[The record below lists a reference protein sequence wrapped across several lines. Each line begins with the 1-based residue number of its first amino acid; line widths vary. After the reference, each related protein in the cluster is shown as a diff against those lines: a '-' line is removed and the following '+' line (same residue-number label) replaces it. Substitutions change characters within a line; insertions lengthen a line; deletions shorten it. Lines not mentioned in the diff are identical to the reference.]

1 MKRPSTILTELVEL
15 LQRSPSDADLDR
27 AQWHLL
33 DWVGCA
39 TLGVQSPVAE
49 KIARTLSRFGGSG
62 DHFCVDGQRY
72 AWADA
77 LWLNAAVGN
86 VLEMDD
92 VHRTSTLHPGPVV
105 IPAALAV
112 AQEIKASPRQLLQAI
127 VIGYEAVI
135 RIGRSLGRGHYRYY
149 HNTSTCGSFGAA
161 AAAASLLQLSPEQ
174 WVWALGNAGT
184 RTGGLWQMRHEPTD
198 SKQLHNAEAARTG
211 VMAAMLAAEEFRGPA
226 RLLEGAQGLYGAT
239 SADAMPE
246 AVTADPEGP
255 WLIFDCSFKPWPA
268 CRHTHSAIDGALA
281 LDLNSGQVREI
292 ESVTVATYAEALTFC
307 DRPLPADRIQAQFSL
322 QHCVAICLL
331 EGRPRL
337 ASFEADKLHRPSV
350 AALRGK
356 VRVLEDQDISREY
369 PQQFGARVSVR
380 FNDGSEQ
387 VVQIADAWGDPENPL
402 QRQDLMDKCHTLMS
416 AAQVNGGAIDKVCES
431 TLQLLGAASLDGW
444 FASLTDALAGK
455 PERKPE
461 RKPEK

>member
-1 MKRPSTILTELVEL
+1 MSHRPQSSLLTELIEL
-15 LQRSPSDADLDR
+15 LQRTPTDADLIR

-39 TLGVQSPVAE
+39 TLGMQSAVG
-49 KIARTLSRFGGSG
+49 KKMARTISRFGTAGT
-62 DHFCVDGQRY
+62 HFCVDGHRY
-72 AWADA
+72 AWSDA

-105 IPAALAV
+105 IPAAMAV
-112 AQEIKASPRQLLQAI
+112 AQQVGASARQLLQAI
-127 VIGYEAVI
+127 VVGYEAMI

-161 AAAASLLQLSPEQ
+161 AAAASLLGLSPEQ

-211 VMAAMLAAEEFRGPA
+211 VMAAMLAQEGFRGPG
-226 RLLEGAQGLYGAT
+226 RLLEGAQGLYAAT
-239 SADAMPE
+239 SNDAQPH

-281 LDLNSGQVREI
+281 LALNAQQVRNIDTI
-292 ESVTVATYAEALTFC
+292 EVATYADALTFC
-307 DRPLPADRIQAQFSL
+307 DRPLPLDQLQAQFSL
-322 QHCVAICLL
+322 QHCVAVCLL
-331 EGRPRL
+331 DGRPQL
-337 ASFEADKLHRPSV
+337 SSFTLGALQRSDL

-356 VRVLEDQDISREY
+356 VRLVEDHAISGAY
-369 PQQFGARVSVR
+369 PQQFGARVSAH
-380 FNDGSEQ
+380 FSDGSNRSVE
-387 VVQIADAWGDPENPL
+387 IADAWGDPENPL
-402 QRQDLMDKCHTLMS
+402 EREDIVDKCRTLMT
-416 AAQVNGGAIDKVCES
+416 AAGVSDAAMDAVCHS
-431 TLQLLGAASLDGW
+431 TLQLIRQP
-444 FASLTDALAGK
+444 SLTHWIESLR
-455 PERKPE
+455 EVLSSR
-461 RKPEK
+461 R